1 MFFLSLHE
9 QLLSYIPD
17 LKIVFCYQVLGGQ
30 APSGLSMQ
38 AAAQRAASMAAALSG
53 GASAPK
59 AHYEAELE
67 INDFPQHARWKV
79 SHMACL
85 RDPL

>member
-1 MFFLSLHE
+1 
-9 QLLSYIPD
+9 
-17 LKIVFCYQVLGGQ
+17 
-30 APSGLSMQ
+30 MQ

-79 SHMACL
+79 SRLHASHRSHASIEVQKREAGIHFRHCGV
-85 RDPL
+85 